1 MSDRADSSGVRFPPP
16 LLYAAAVAGGYLL
29 DRRWPLPLGSGLAW
43 RLVAWV
49 CVAVW
54 LLLMFGGLALFRRRH
69 TSFIPNRPA
78 STLVIEGP
86 YRLTRN
92 PMYLGMAS
100 LTVALA
106 ILLGT
111 AWPVILLVPVLVL
124 VRRLV
129 IDPEEAYLTRRFG
142 ADYEQ
147 YTRQVRRWI

>member
-1 MSDRADSSGVRFPPP
+1 MNKTTDSSGVKFPPP
-16 LLYAAAVAGGYLL
+16 LLYAAAVVGGDLL
-29 DRRWPLPLGSGLAW
+29 DRQWPLPLGSGIAW
-43 RLVAWV
+43 RLVAWL
-49 CVAVW
+49 CVALW
-54 LLLMFGGLALFRRRH
+54 LGLMFGGLAIFRRRR

-78 STLVIEGP
+78 STLVVEGP

-111 AWPVILLVPVLVL
+111 AWPAILLVPVLIL
-124 VRRLV
+124 IRRLV
-129 IDPEEAYLTRRFG
+129 IDPEEAYLARRFG
-142 ADYEQ
+142 ADYER